1 MLNSVTPKNEFFGL
15 FVKLTLSQRL
25 IGYLQGLL
33 LADRRLRGWFGVG
46 MGDGGYA
53 NLHVH
58 RRTVSC
64 SIIVERLLLTHG

>member
-1 MLNSVTPKNEFFGL
+1 MAVLKG
-15 FVKLTLSQRL
+15 SQALVRL
-25 IGYLQGLL
+25 LHNAGYLQGLL